1 MEEMK
6 NIPAELRRLEDV
18 IDTVEGKL
26 HNTAGLL
33 ELISLGM
40 ERLNREEDSYETSS
54 MRILKEYL
62 SEVNGTEI
70 TKIRTILA
78 EIKGQL

>member
-1 MEEMK
+1 MEETK
-6 NIPAELRRLEDV
+6 NIRKELRRLEDV
-18 IDTVEGKL
+18 VDSIERKL
-26 HNTAGLL
+26 YHTAGLL

>member
-40 ERLNREEDSYETSS
+40 ERLNREEDSDRKS
-54 MRILKEYL
+54 
-62 SEVNGTEI
+62 VV
-70 TKIRTILA
+70 
-78 EIKGQL
+78 